1 MMTLE
6 QIRAEAM
13 ALPPQERV
21 LLGEELLAND
31 LSAEELAE
39 IETSWENEAALRLED
54 VRAGRATLLPLEQTL
69 RSLEQR
75 VGL

>member
-13 ALPPQERV
+13 ALPVEDRMM
-21 LLGEELLAND
+21 LGEELLERE
-31 LSAEELAE
+31 LSAVELAHVE
-39 IETSWENEAALRLED
+39 KAWHEVAAGRLED
-54 VRAGRATLLPLEQTL
+54 VRAGRATLLPLEEVLQ
-69 RSLEQR
+69 SLERR